1 MRVLLP
7 PSETKRD
14 GGDAQPVD
22 LAALSFSELTKTR
35 RELVEAV
42 VSLAG
47 DQARCLSALKL
58 GPKLAF
64 EVERNRSLL
73 TGPTLAAIDRYTGV
87 LFDGLSASTLSAPAR
102 RDVLSSVVIQS
113 ALWGPIAAGDA
124 IPAYRLSYNSSLP
137 GRKRSLTATW
147 VDACREL
154 DGMWH
159 GFVLDARSEGYADL
173 MPLPATA
180 NGYFLRVATRD
191 SAGATRA
198 LNHFNKKAK
207 GEFVR
212 ALAESG
218 SLAKIASV
226 EQLCEWGTDHGWQ
239 LELGAD
245 RISAGAAGQ
254 SATEHEIT
262 LLV

>member
-14 GGDAQPVD
+14 GGDARPVD
-22 LAALSFSELTKTR
+22 FSALSFAELSNTR
-35 RELVEAV
+35 RELVTAV
-42 VSLAG
+42 VALAR
-47 DQARCLSALKL
+47 DEASCLSALKL

-87 LFDGLSASTLSAPAR
+87 LFDGLSAATLSASGR
-102 RDVLSSVVIQS
+102 GEVLSNVFIQS

-124 IPAYRLSYNSSLP
+124 IPAYRLSHNSRLP

-147 VDACREL
+147 VDACRDL
-154 DGMWH
+154 SGMWH

-173 MPLPATA
+173 MPIPATA
-180 NGYFLRVATRD
+180 NAFFLRVATRD

-212 ALAESG
+212 ALADSG
-218 SLAKIASV
+218 SLAKIESV
-226 EQLCEWGTDHGWQ
+226 EELCAWGAGNGWQ
-239 LELGAD
+239 LEAGAGD
-245 RISAGAAGQ
+245 KSAGAGGQ
-254 SATEHEIT
+254 GAVGREIT

>member
-1 MRVLLP
+1 
-7 PSETKRD
+7 
-14 GGDAQPVD
+14 VD
-22 LAALSFSELTKTR
+22 FSGLSFAELTSTR
-35 RELVEAV
+35 RDLVTAV
-42 VSLAG
+42 VSLAR
-47 DQARCLSALKL
+47 DEAACLSALKL

-87 LFDGLSASTLSAPAR
+87 LFDGLSASTLSASGR
-102 RDVLSSVVIQS
+102 RDVIANVVIQS

-124 IPAYRLSYNSSLP
+124 IPAYRLSHNSSLP
-137 GRKRSLTATW
+137 GRKRSLAATW
-147 VDACREL
+147 VEACREL
-154 DGMWH
+154 GGMWQ

-173 MPLPATA
+173 KPLPATA
-180 NGYFLRVATRD
+180 NANFLRVATRD

-218 SLAKIASV
+218 ALATIGSV
-226 EQLCEWGTDHGWQ
+226 EELCAWGAGHGWQ
-239 LELGAD
+239 LETGTVGMSSGAVGQ
-245 RISAGAAGQ
+245 GATGR
-254 SATEHEIT
+254 EIT

>member
-22 LAALSFSELTKTR
+22 LSALSFSELTNTR
-35 RELVEAV
+35 AELVEAV
-42 VSLAG
+42 VALAR
-47 DQARCLSALKL
+47 DEATCRSALKL

-73 TGPTLAAIDRYTGV
+73 IGPTLAAIDRYTGV

-102 RDVLSSVVIQS
+102 TEIVAKVFIQS

-124 IPAYRLSYNSSLP
+124 IPAYRLSHNSSLP
-137 GRKRSLTATW
+137 DRKRSLTATW
-147 VDACREL
+147 ADACNEL
-154 DGMWH
+154 SGMWD

-173 MPLPATA
+173 MPIPATA

-218 SLAKIASV
+218 SLAKIGSID
-226 EQLCEWGTDHGWQ
+226 ELCEWGAAHGWQ
-239 LELGAD
+239 LEAGSD
-245 RISAGAAGQ
+245 DPGAALR
-254 SATEHEIT
+254 EIT

>member
-7 PSETKRD
+7 PSETKCD
-14 GGDAQPVD
+14 GGDARPVD
-22 LAALSFSELTKTR
+22 LAALSFAELTTTRALLIKTV
-35 RELVEAV
+35 VE
-42 VSLAG
+42 LAG
-47 DQARCLSALKL
+47 DDATCLSTLKL

-64 EVERNRSLL
+64 EVERNRSLV
-73 TGPTLAAIDRYTGV
+73 TAPTLPAIDRYTGV
-87 LFDGLSASTLSAPAR
+87 LFDGLAASTLSVGAR
-102 RDVLSSVVIQS
+102 GEVLASVYIQS

-124 IPAYRLSYNSSLP
+124 IPAYRLSHNSTLP
-137 GRKRSLTATW
+137 ALTRSLTATW
-147 VDACREL
+147 GDACRDL
-154 DGMWH
+154 SGFWH

-173 MPLPATA
+173 MPIPATA

-212 ALAESG
+212 ALAESQ
-218 SLAKIASV
+218 SLAKISSV
-226 EQLCEWGTDHGWQ
+226 DELREWGNVHGWL
-239 LELGAD
+239 LEPGAT
-245 RISAGAAGQ
+245 GGQ
-254 SATEHEIT
+254 ETGREIT

>member
-14 GGDAQPVD
+14 GGDARPVN
-22 LAALSFSELTKTR
+22 LGALSFAELTTTR
-35 RELVEAV
+35 ALLIEKV
-42 VSLAG
+42 VALAG
-47 DQARCLSALKL
+47 DEAACLSTLKL

-64 EVERNRSLL
+64 EVARNRSLL

-87 LFDGLSASTLSAPAR
+87 LFDALSASTLSSPAR
-102 RDVLSSVVIQS
+102 SELLASVFIQS

-124 IPAYRLSYNSSLP
+124 IPAYRLSHNSTLP
-137 GRKRSLTATW
+137 ALTRSLTATW
-147 VDACREL
+147 VDACRDL
-154 DGMWH
+154 SGFWH

-173 MPLPATA
+173 MPIPATA

-207 GEFVR
+207 GQFVR

-218 SLAKIASV
+218 LLTRIASV
-226 EQLCEWGTDHGWQ
+226 GELCEWGAAHGWL
-239 LELGAD
+239 LE
-245 RISAGAAGQ
+245 AGAAGGPE
-254 SATEHEIT
+254 AGREIT

>member
-14 GGDAQPVD
+14 GGDARPVN
-22 LAALSFSELTKTR
+22 LSELSFPELTTTR
-35 RELVEAV
+35 VELVDAV
-42 VSLAG
+42 VALAR
-47 DQARCLSALKL
+47 DEATCLSTLKL

-87 LFDGLSASTLSAPAR
+87 LFDGLSAATLSAPAR
-102 RDVLSSVVIQS
+102 RDVLASVVLQS
-113 ALWGPIAAGDA
+113 ALWGSIAAGDA
-124 IPAYRLSYNSSLP
+124 IPAYRLSHNSRLP
-137 GRKRSLTATW
+137 ALTRSLTVTW
-147 VDACREL
+147 VDATRGVRGIW
-154 DGMWH
+154 D

-173 MPLPATA
+173 MPIPASA
-180 NGYFLRVATRD
+180 NGVFLRVATRD

-218 SLAKIASV
+218 SLAKIVSV
-226 EQLCEWGTDHGWQ
+226 DELCAWGAAHGWQ
-239 LELGAD
+239 LEAGVAD
-245 RISAGAAGQ
+245 HSA
-254 SATEHEIT
+254 SAREIT

>member
-14 GGDAQPVD
+14 GGDARPVN
-22 LAALSFSELTKTR
+22 LAGLSFPELTHTR
-35 RELVEAV
+35 RDLIDAVMALAEDEATC
-42 VSLAG
+42 LA
-47 DQARCLSALKL
+47 ALKL

-73 TGPTLAAIDRYTGV
+73 TGPTMAAIDRYTGV
-87 LFDGLSASTLSAPAR
+87 LFDGLAPSTFSAPAR
-102 RDVLSSVVIQS
+102 RDVLASVVIQS

-124 IPAYRLSYNSSLP
+124 IPAYRLSHNSSLP

-147 VDACREL
+147 VEACREL
-154 DGMWH
+154 GGMWH

-180 NGYFLRVATRD
+180 SGYFLRVATRD

-218 SLAKIASV
+218 SLATIASV
-226 EQLCEWGTDHGWQ
+226 DDLCDWGADQGWQ
-239 LELGAD
+239 LETGAVGK
-245 RISAGAAGQ
+245 RAGAAGP
-254 SATEHEIT
+254 SAAVREIT

>member
-14 GGDAQPVD
+14 GGVARPVEFS
-22 LAALSFSELTKTR
+22 ALTFAELTNTR
-35 RELVEAV
+35 RDLVEAV
-42 VSLAG
+42 VALAR
-47 DQARCLSALKL
+47 DEATCLSALKL

-87 LFDGLSASTLSAPAR
+87 LFDGLSASTLSVPGR
-102 RDVLSSVVIQS
+102 REVLSNVFIQS
-113 ALWGPIAAGDA
+113 ALWGPISAGDA
-124 IPAYRLSYNSSLP
+124 IPAYRLSHNSSLP

-147 VDACREL
+147 VAACREL
-154 DGMWH
+154 RGMWH

-173 MPLPATA
+173 MPIPATA
-180 NGYFLRVATRD
+180 NAYFLRVATRD

-218 SLAKIASV
+218 SLAEIGSV
-226 EQLCEWGTDHGWQ
+226 DELCAWGAGHGWQ
-239 LELGAD
+239 LELGAVGEGAG
-245 RISAGAAGQ
+245 SVGQGAALR
-254 SATEHEIT
+254 EIT

>member
-14 GGDAQPVD
+14 GGDARPVH
-22 LAALSFSELTKTR
+22 LAGLSFPGLTKTR
-35 RELVEAV
+35 AELVETV
-42 VSLAG
+42 VALAR
-47 DQARCLSALKL
+47 DEAKCLSTLKL

-87 LFDGLSASTLSAPAR
+87 LFDGLSASTLSASAR
-102 RDVLSSVVIQS
+102 SDVLASVFLQS
-113 ALWGPIAAGDA
+113 ALWGPISAGDA
-124 IPAYRLSYNSSLP
+124 IPAYRLSHNSKLP
-137 GRKRSLTATW
+137 ALSRSLTATW
-147 VDACREL
+147 VDASREAS
-154 DGMWH
+154 DIWD

-173 MPLPATA
+173 MPIPASA
-180 NGYFLRVATRD
+180 NGVFLRVATRD
-191 SAGATRA
+191 SDGATRA

-212 ALAESG
+212 AVAESG

-226 EQLCEWGTDHGWQ
+226 DDLREWGAVHGWQ
-239 LELGAD
+239 LETVTAD
-245 RISAGAAGQ
+245 HSVTGR
-254 SATEHEIT
+254 EIT

>member
-14 GGDAQPVD
+14 GGDVRPVD
-22 LAALSFSELTKTR
+22 LSGLSFAELTKTR
-35 RELVEAV
+35 EDLVEAV
-42 VSLAG
+42 VALAG
-47 DQARCLSALKL
+47 DEATCLSTLKL

-102 RDVLSSVVIQS
+102 RDVLASVFIQS

-124 IPAYRLSYNSSLP
+124 IPAYRLSHNSSLP

-154 DGMWH
+154 GGMWH

-173 MPLPATA
+173 MPLPTTA
-180 NGYFLRVATRD
+180 SGYFLRVATRD

-218 SLAKIASV
+218 SLAKIASPDD
-226 EQLCEWGTDHGWQ
+226 LCDWGADQGWQ
-239 LELGAD
+239 LEAGAVGK
-245 RISAGAAGQ
+245 SAGATGQ
-254 SATEHEIT
+254 GTAVREIT

>member
-14 GGDAQPVD
+14 GGDARPVD
-22 LAALSFSELTKTR
+22 FSALSFAELTNTR
-35 RELVEAV
+35 RDLVEALV
-42 VSLAG
+42 ALAR
-47 DQARCLSALKL
+47 DEATCRSALKL

-64 EVERNRSLL
+64 EVERNRSLV

-87 LFDGLSASTLSAPAR
+87 LFDGLSASTLSAPGR
-102 RDVLSSVVIQS
+102 REVLSNVFIQS

-124 IPAYRLSYNSSLP
+124 IPAYRLSHNSSLP

-154 DGMWH
+154 SGMWH

-173 MPLPATA
+173 MPIPDTA
-180 NGYFLRVATRD
+180 NAFFLRVATKD
-191 SAGATRA
+191 SAGVTRA

-212 ALAESG
+212 TLAESG
-218 SLAKIASV
+218 SLAKIESV
-226 EQLCEWGTDHGWQ
+226 EELCAWGARHGWQ
-239 LELGAD
+239 LEEAPDGK
-245 RISAGAAGQ
+245 SAGAVDQA
-254 SATEHEIT
+254 ATVREIT

>member
-14 GGDAQPVD
+14 GGDSRPVN
-22 LAALSFSELTKTR
+22 LSGLSFPGVTPTR
-35 RELVEAV
+35 ERLIDTLVA
-42 VSLAG
+42 LAQ
-47 DQARCLSALKL
+47 DEARCLSTLKL

-73 TGPTLAAIDRYTGV
+73 TAPTLAAIDRYTGV
-87 LFDGLSASTLSAPAR
+87 LFDGLSTSTLSAAAR
-102 RDVLSSVVIQS
+102 TDVLANVFIQS

-124 IPAYRLSYNSSLP
+124 IPAYRLSHNSRLP
-137 GRKRSLTATW
+137 GQKRSLTATW
-147 VDACREL
+147 VDACRDLSEI
-154 DGMWH
+154 WE
-159 GFVLDARSEGYADL
+159 GFVLDARSEGYAEL
-173 MPLPATA
+173 MPTPNGA
-180 NGYFLRVATRD
+180 NAFFLRVATRD

-212 ALAESG
+212 ALAESQ
-218 SLAKIASV
+218 SLPTITSV
-226 EQLCEWGTDHGWQ
+226 TELREWGATFGWQ
-239 LELGAD
+239 IEVGP
-245 RISAGAAGQ
+245 AALDP
-254 SATEHEIT
+254 SRTEVT

>member
-7 PSETKRD
+7 PSETKCD
-14 GGDAQPVD
+14 GGDAGPVN
-22 LAALSFSELTKTR
+22 LATLSFAELTTTR
-35 RELVEAV
+35 ALLIETV
-42 VSLAG
+42 VALAG
-47 DQARCLSALKL
+47 DEPACLSALKL
-58 GPKLAF
+58 GPKLVF

-73 TGPTLAAIDRYTGV
+73 TGPTLPAIDRYTGV
-87 LFDGLSASTLSAPAR
+87 LFDALSASTLSVGAR
-102 RDVLSSVVIQS
+102 SEVLASVFIQS

-124 IPAYRLSYNSSLP
+124 IPAYRLSHNSTLP
-137 GRKRSLTATW
+137 ALKRSLTATW
-147 VDACREL
+147 VDACRDL
-154 DGMWH
+154 SGVWQ

-173 MPLPATA
+173 MPIPATA

-212 ALAESG
+212 ALAESQ
-218 SLAKIASV
+218 SLSQISSV
-226 EQLCEWGTDHGWQ
+226 DELCEWGHIHGWL
-239 LELGAD
+239 LEAGAVGK
-245 RISAGAAGQ
+245 SAGAAGP
-254 SATEHEIT
+254 SAAVREVT

>member
-14 GGDAQPVD
+14 GGDARSVD
-22 LAALSFSELTKTR
+22 FSGLSFAELTKTR
-35 RELVEAV
+35 RDLVTAV
-42 VSLAG
+42 VSLAR
-47 DQARCLSALKL
+47 DEARCLSALKL

-87 LFDGLSASTLSAPAR
+87 LFDGLSASTLSAPGR
-102 RDVLSSVVIQS
+102 RAILANVVIQS

-124 IPAYRLSYNSSLP
+124 IPAYRLSHNSSLP

-147 VDACREL
+147 VEACREL
-154 DGMWH
+154 GDVWH

-218 SLAKIASV
+218 SLPTIGSV
-226 EQLCEWGTDHGWQ
+226 EELCAWGADHGWQ
-239 LELGAD
+239 LETEAAGM
-245 RISAGAAGQ
+245 SAGALGQ
-254 SATEHEIT
+254 GAPARELT

>member
-1 MRVLLP
+1 MRVFLP

-14 GGDAQPVD
+14 GGDARPVN
-22 LAALSFSELTKTR
+22 LAALRFTELTNTR
-35 RELVEAV
+35 QDLVEAV
-42 VSLAG
+42 VALAG
-47 DQARCLSALKL
+47 DEATCLSALKL

-87 LFDGLSASTLSAPAR
+87 LFDGLSASTLSTPAR
-102 RDVLSSVVIQS
+102 SEVLASVVIQS
-113 ALWGPIAAGDA
+113 ALWGPIGAGDA
-124 IPAYRLSYNSSLP
+124 IPAYRLSHNSRLP
-137 GRKRSLTATW
+137 ALSRSLTATW
-147 VDACREL
+147 VDATHAVSGIW
-154 DGMWH
+154 D

-173 MPLPATA
+173 MPIPASA
-180 NGYFLRVATRD
+180 NGVFLRVATRD

-226 EQLCEWGTDHGWQ
+226 DELCGWGTLHGWQ
-239 LELGAD
+239 LEAGVAD
-245 RISAGAAGQ
+245 HSA
-254 SATEHEIT
+254 SAREIT

>member
-14 GGDAQPVD
+14 GGDARPVN
-22 LAALSFSELTKTR
+22 LSGLSFPELTNTR
-35 RELVEAV
+35 AELIEKVVALARDEAT
-42 VSLAG
+42 
-47 DQARCLSALKL
+47 CLSTLKL
-58 GPKLAF
+58 GPKLGF

-102 RDVLSSVVIQS
+102 RDVLASVILQS

-124 IPAYRLSYNSSLP
+124 IPAYRLSHNSRLP
-137 GRKRSLTATW
+137 ALTRSLTATW
-147 VDACREL
+147 VDATHEVSGIW
-154 DGMWH
+154 D

-173 MPLPATA
+173 MPIPVSA
-180 NGYFLRVATRD
+180 NGVFLRVATRD

-218 SLAKIASV
+218 SLANITSV
-226 EQLCEWGTDHGWQ
+226 DELCAWGVAHGWQ
-239 LELGAD
+239 LEAGVAD
-245 RISAGAAGQ
+245 NSSAGR
-254 SATEHEIT
+254 EIT
-262 LLV
+262 LLD

>member
-14 GGDAQPVD
+14 GGDSRPVN
-22 LAALSFSELTKTR
+22 LGGLSFPHVTST
-35 RELVEAV
+35 RELLVETV
-42 VSLAG
+42 VALAQ
-47 DQARCLSALKL
+47 DEASCLSTLKL

-73 TGPTLAAIDRYTGV
+73 TAPTLAAIDRYTGV
-87 LFDGLSASTLSAPAR
+87 LFDGLSTSTLSAPAR
-102 RDVLSSVVIQS
+102 ADVLANVVIQS

-124 IPAYRLSYNSSLP
+124 IPAYRLSHNSTLP
-137 GRKRSLTATW
+137 ALKRSLTATW
-147 VDACREL
+147 VEACRDLNAIWE
-154 DGMWH
+154 

-173 MPLPATA
+173 MPAPTGA
-180 NGYFLRVATRD
+180 NAYFLRVATRD

-212 ALAESG
+212 ALAESQ
-218 SLAKIASV
+218 SLATITSV
-226 EQLCEWGTDHGWQ
+226 TELREWGTASGWQ
-239 LELGAD
+239 IEVGP
-245 RISAGAAGQ
+245 AAHDPLR
-254 SATEHEIT
+254 TEVT

>member
-14 GGDAQPVD
+14 GGDARPVN
-22 LAALSFSELTKTR
+22 LSELSFPELTTTR
-35 RELVEAV
+35 VELVDAV
-42 VSLAG
+42 VALAR
-47 DQARCLSALKL
+47 DEATCLSTLKL

-87 LFDGLSASTLSAPAR
+87 LFDGLSAGTLTAPAR
-102 RDVLSSVVIQS
+102 RDVLASVVLQS
-113 ALWGPIAAGDA
+113 ALWGPISAGDA
-124 IPAYRLSYNSSLP
+124 IPAYRLSHNSRLP

-147 VDACREL
+147 VDATRAVSGIW
-154 DGMWH
+154 D

-173 MPLPATA
+173 MPIPASA
-180 NGYFLRVATRD
+180 NGVFLRVATRD

-218 SLAKIASV
+218 SLANIASV
-226 EQLCEWGTDHGWQ
+226 DELCAWGTIHGWQ
-239 LELGAD
+239 LEVVAAD
-245 RISAGAAGQ
+245 HSA
-254 SATEHEIT
+254 SAREIT